1 MRLAL
6 LADIHG
12 NLPAFEAALAHI
24 KTQSPDQIL
33 ILGDI
38 VNTAPDSRGCWDLAQ
53 SLDVPLLRGNH
64 ERYLADWEKADAPP
78 EWKSERFST
87 TQWAS
92 RQFSRRELDTMRAL
106 PIVLRLPEFP
116 DTVFCHA
123 STRDDYDQVV
133 AFTTEAELAERF
145 PDLSEN
151 WVFRGHNH
159 HQMVRLWGEKTIV
172 TIGAT
177 GLPLDMN
184 PLAQYAVIDRV
195 KTGGWQFTHHA
206 LPYNLDDLRAR
217 FHETNYLAEAGPMA
231 RLCYREAMTA
241 CSHILPFI
249 RAYAKL
255 THQRSEMP
263 LAEAINHYL
272 QTDF

>member
-12 NLPAFEAALAHI
+12 NLPAFEAALAHV
-24 KTQSPDQIL
+24 KTQSVDQIL

-38 VNTAPDSRGCWDLAQ
+38 VNTAPDSKACWDLAC
-53 SLDVPLLRGNH
+53 SLSVPILRGNH
-64 ERYLADWEKADAPP
+64 ERYLADWEKPESPP
-78 EWKSERFST
+78 EWKSERFAT

-92 RQFSRRELDTMRAL
+92 RQFSRAELGTMRDL
-106 PIVLRLPEFP
+106 PIALRLPEFP

-133 AFTTEAELAERF
+133 GFTTESELCERF
-145 PDLSEN
+145 PNLSEN

-159 HQMVRLWGEKTIV
+159 HQMVRLWGEKTIITV
-172 TIGAT
+172 GAT

-184 PLAQYAVIDRV
+184 PVAQYAIIVR
-195 KTGGWQFTHHA
+195 KPGGGWHFTHHA
-206 LPYNLDDLRAR
+206 VPYDLDQLRAR
-217 FHETNYLAEAGPMA
+217 FRDSNYLAEAGPMA
-231 RLCYREAMTA
+231 RLCYREAITG

-249 RAYAKL
+249 RAYA
-255 THQRSEMP
+255 RMGDIP
-263 LAEAINHYL
+263 LATAVSRYL
-272 QTDF
+272 QDETHV